1 MESQNIESTG
11 NKTNK
16 NINMN
21 VSGNGNG
28 NGGSGNDRKSVF
40 LQKYKSLSSH
50 MSNSLNRRN
59 NHSQL
64 YKFNNKTNSK

>member
-1 MESQNIESTG
+1 
-11 NKTNK
+11 
-16 NINMN
+16 MN
-21 VSGNGNG
+21 VSGS
-28 NGGSGNDRKSVF
+28 GSGNDKKSVF

-50 MSNSLNRRN
+50 MSNSSMNRRN